1 MSNQII
7 EKSDNEEQSG
17 RPDESASLPS
27 EDDLTRQRRRGSVVI
42 LAAPGTPVM
51 IGGTEE
57 YMRVELWPKLGE

>member
-1 MSNQII
+1 MSNQTI
-7 EKSDNEEQSG
+7 EKSDNEEQSS
-17 RPDESASLPS
+17 RPDESAPRPS
-27 EDDLTRQRRRGSVVI
+27 GIETNGQRRRGSVVI

>member
-17 RPDESASLPS
+17 RSDESAPLSS
-27 EDDLTRQRRRGSVVI
+27 EADWTHQRRRGSVVI

-51 IGGTEE
+51 VGGTAE
-57 YMRVELWPKLGE
+57 YMRVELWPKIGE